1 MNDTKTLAKICLI
14 AHIAMGIIMV
24 ALGIYESFS
33 QSATSPDGDKFLR
46 LYLSGAQWTFLILAL
61 RAKDAQKPIELRW
74 AKIRHWHIW
83 LVIAVSF
90 VGISATNVIDY
101 SLDDPNQT
109 DSTKVLFHYIFT
121 ALGAASATFF
131 AWHYFPRYTDEG
143 KPNTERK
150 WAIRACMVGAGTF
163 AISVMAT
170 KMGWS
175 FLSIAIG
182 ELVIS
187 TMIAFVVWPV
197 INEQLN

>member
-1 MNDTKTLAKICLI
+1 MNDTKTFAKICLI
-14 AHIAMGIIMV
+14 AHIIMGIIMV
-24 ALGIYESFS
+24 VLGIYESFS

-61 RAKDAQKPIELRW
+61 RAKDAQKRIELRW

-101 SLDDPNQT
+101 SLPDPNQT

-131 AWHYFPRYTDEG
+131 AWHYYPRG
-143 KPNTERK
+143 TEDRK
-150 WAIRACMVGAGTF
+150 LAIIACLTGAITF
-163 AISVMAT
+163 GLSVLWT
-170 KMGWS
+170 KLGSS

>member
-1 MNDTKTLAKICLI
+1 MNTNTLAKTTLLI
-14 AHIAMGIIMV
+14 HIIAAVIMVAMGIY
-24 ALGIYESFS
+24 ASFS

-61 RAKDAQKPIELRW
+61 RGRDAEKRIQLGW
-74 AKIRHWHIW
+74 AKIRHWQIW
-83 LVIAVSF
+83 LVISVSF

-101 SLDDPNQT
+101 SLMDPNQT

-121 ALGAASATFF
+121 ALGALSATFF
-131 AWHYFPRYTDEG
+131 AWHYYPRVTGD
-143 KPNTERK
+143 RK
-150 WAIRACMVGAGTF
+150 LAMTACLIGGLAFGL
-163 AISVMAT
+163 SVLFT
-170 KMGWS
+170 KLGWS

-197 INEQLN
+197 INEQLD